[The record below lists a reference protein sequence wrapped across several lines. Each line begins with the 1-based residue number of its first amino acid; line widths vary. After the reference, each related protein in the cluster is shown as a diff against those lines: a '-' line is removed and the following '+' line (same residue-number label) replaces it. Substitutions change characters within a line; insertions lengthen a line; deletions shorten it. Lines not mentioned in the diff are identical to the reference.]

1 MYLSVFGWAHRMSG
15 APDGGG
21 HAVTPLGTP
30 RGRSRRGISTGT
42 GVGLSVA
49 LLGITHAVG
58 NCRLPPA
65 GPTTAPVAC
74 TLLLGVLFWSGGTW
88 GDAGPARDS
97 LGRGLRWTLAL
108 TGLVGVVYPAGALLP
123 ATRGLFADARYSDLT
138 GGDVALRVLITVPVG
153 TVLLEEAGSRG
164 VLYGLVRRVGGTV
177 RATSV

>member
-1 MYLSVFGWAHRMSG
+1 MYLSVFGWTHRMSG

-30 RGRSRRGISTGT
+30 RGRSRRGISTG
-42 GVGLSVA
+42 VGLSVA

-58 NCRLPPA
+58 NCRLPSA
-65 GPTTAPVAC
+65 GPTTALVAC
-74 TLLLGVLFWSGGTW
+74 ALLLGVLFRSGGTW

-97 LGRGLRWTLAL
+97 LGRGLRWALAL
-108 TGLVGVVYPAGALLP
+108 IGLVGVVYPAGALLP

-153 TVLLEEAGSRG
+153 TVLLEEVGFRG
-164 VLYGLVRRVGGTV
+164 VLYGLARRVGGTV
-177 RATSV
+177 RATSA